1 MHFRQLIITGFIA
14 SVALLVPDMAFAE
27 KDSNAGKGAQPVAA
41 QQAPLP
47 NKTENAGASAKSPG
61 QTAVK
66 KQPVQKEVVQKP
78 VQAKTPDKPVDA
90 LKANGKA
97 SSSKKNEKAAQ
108 PQKAK
113 ASNPGNPNQAKH
125 NQKHSN
131 NQNKKAAVI
140 SIHTKDLNITETK
153 RRSPGLEEKVERSER
168 LAQLPSS
175 VKKTAKA
182 EVRKLPAAK
191 KIESDSSQVEN
202 NSSQDEK
209 DSSQNDRYPKGDN
222 LPNPPTRTK
231 ASGGPSSDRS
241 SYGNSST
248 FLSDK
253 WFIWDE
259 AFHLNLMQPFISRV
273 TAFQSQWVNAPPSPP
288 PLEAPVFLPYTD
300 AIVTE
305 SR

>member
-27 KDSNAGKGAQPVAA
+27 KDSNAGKGSQAVAA
-41 QQAPLP
+41 QQAALL
-47 NKTENAGASAKSPG
+47 NKAENAGDAAKSSEKP
-61 QTAVK
+61 AVK

-78 VQAKTPDKPVDA
+78 VQAKIPDKPVDT

-97 SSSKKNEKAAQ
+97 TSLKKNEKAAQ
-108 PQKAK
+108 PQTPR
-113 ASNPGNPNQAKH
+113 ASNPGNSNQAKH

-131 NQNKKAAVI
+131 DQNKKGAVK
-140 SIHTKDLNITETK
+140 SIHTKDQNVTETK
-153 RRSPGLEEKVERSER
+153 RRSPGLEEMVERPEES
-168 LAQLPSS
+168 AQTRSS
-175 VKKTAKA
+175 VKKTAKTK
-182 EVRKLPAAK
+182 VRKMPIAK
-191 KIESDSSQVEN
+191 KVENDSSKDEN
-202 NSSQDEK
+202 N
-209 DSSQNDRYPKGDN
+209 SSQNDRYPKGDN
-222 LPNPPTRTK
+222 LPNPPSRTK

-259 AFHLNLMQPFISRV
+259 AFHLNLMQPLISRV
-273 TAFQSQWVNAPPSPP
+273 TVFQSQWVNAPPSPP

-300 AIVTE
+300 AIATE

>member
-1 MHFRQLIITGFIA
+1 MHFQQLIIIGIIA

-27 KDSNAGKGAQPVAA
+27 KDSNAGKGPQPLAA

-47 NKTENAGASAKSPG
+47 NKTANTEASAKSTG

-66 KQPVQKEVVQKP
+66 KQPIQKEVVQKP

-108 PQKAK
+108 PQKTK

-131 NQNKKAAVI
+131 NQNKKAAVN
-140 SIHTKDLNITETK
+140 SIHTKDPETK
-153 RRSPGLEEKVERSER
+153 RRSPGLEEKVKRSER
-168 LAQLPSS
+168 LAQPPSS
-175 VKKTAKA
+175 VKKTANA
-182 EVRKLPAAK
+182 EGRKGPAAK
-191 KIESDSSQVEN
+191 KVESDSSQFEN
-202 NSSQDEK
+202 NSSQDERDPSK
-209 DSSQNDRYPKGDN
+209 NDRYPQGDN
-222 LPNPPTRTK
+222 LPNPPSRTK

-248 FLSDK
+248 FLTDK

-259 AFHLNLMQPFISRV
+259 AFHLNLIQPFMSRV
-273 TAFQSQWVNAPPSPP
+273 TVFQSQWVNAPPSPP
-288 PLEAPVFLPYTD
+288 PLGAPVFLPYTD
-300 AIVTE
+300 AIATE
-305 SR
+305 